1 MVLFVLKLSM
11 PGVYRMFT
19 VIYFIYL
26 LNNFSHMLLTMNAIC
41 VVLCIAT
48 ECQNSLPRLCSG
60 RVSQCFTRSCFIIL
74 LYDLISHRCRRRPD
88 CFRTQEVLSVTYFRF
103 KFPIFCLPL

>member
-1 MVLFVLKLSM
+1 MQLKFN
-11 PGVYRMFT
+11 GVVCAEVYRMFT

-48 ECQNSLPRLCSG
+48 ECRNSLPRLISC
-60 RVSQCFTRSCFIIL
+60 RVSIAVFHSFL
-74 LYDLISHRCRRRPD
+74 FYHS
-88 CFRTQEVLSVTYFRF
+88 
-103 KFPIFCLPL
+103 PL